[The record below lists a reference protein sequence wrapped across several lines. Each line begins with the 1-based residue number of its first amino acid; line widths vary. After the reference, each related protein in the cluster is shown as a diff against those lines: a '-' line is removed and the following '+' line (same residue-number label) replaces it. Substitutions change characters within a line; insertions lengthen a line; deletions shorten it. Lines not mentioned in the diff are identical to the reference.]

1 MTIADRCERRRVP
14 ACVGVPVMLRQIYSD
29 YHLPTD
35 PKVLSLS
42 EITFWYEALIPQ
54 LIAIQKLDKEKI
66 KHGKGI

>member
-1 MTIADRCERRRVP
+1 MI
-14 ACVGVPVMLRQIYSD
+14 RQIYSD

-54 LIAIQKLDKEKI
+54 LIAMQNLDKEKI